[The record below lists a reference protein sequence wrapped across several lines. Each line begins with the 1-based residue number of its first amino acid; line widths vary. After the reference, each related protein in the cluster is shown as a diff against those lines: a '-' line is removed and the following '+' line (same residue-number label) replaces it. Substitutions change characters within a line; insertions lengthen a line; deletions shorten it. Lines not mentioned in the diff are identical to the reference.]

1 MRSGF
6 RPTSFVFGA
15 LTGVALSFTLIPLW
29 KLAVETFN
37 QDRFGEL
44 TYKCDNSMRVHFL
57 AKQKLASNP
66 TITNVQDVKSAEIG
80 LLDCQAYD
88 LERKRLKRWGLSDNE
103 LSEMS
108 LRAVEQKG
116 SDLRDV
122 IRIHE
127 IRY

>member
-1 MRSGF
+1 MRSGL
-6 RPTSFVFGA
+6 RPISFVFGA

-29 KLAVETFN
+29 KLAVETVN
-37 QDRFGEL
+37 QDQFGEL

-57 AKQKLASNP
+57 AKHKLASNP
-66 TITNVQDVKSAEIG
+66 TTTNVQDVKSAEIG

-108 LRAVEQKG
+108 LKAVEQKG